1 MKTPTEYSERDNQMR
16 DIELTRVP
24 VELYKVLKF
33 EGLTSSGAE
42 AKAVIADGRVLVN
55 GVVETRKRKQIVGGD
70 IIELEGEK
78 LRMVD
83 KASRGDAQ

>member
-1 MKTPTEYSERDNQMR
+1 MR

-33 EGLTSSGAE
+33 EGLASSGAE
-42 AKAVIADGRVLVN
+42 AKAMIAGGQVLLN
-55 GVVETRKRKQIVGGD
+55 GVVETRKRKQIVGND
-70 IIELEGEK
+70 IIELQGEK

-83 KASRGDAQ
+83 RSAS

>member
-1 MKTPTEYSERDNQMR
+1 MR

-33 EGLTSSGAE
+33 EGLAGSGAE
-42 AKAVIADGRVLVN
+42 AKAVIAEGRVLLN
-55 GVVETRKRKQIVGGD
+55 GVVETRKRKQIVGND
-70 IIELEGEK
+70 IIEVEGEK

-83 KASRGDAQ
+83 KASKHDEQ

>member
-1 MKTPTEYSERDNQMR
+1 MR

-33 EGLTSSGAE
+33 EGLAGSGAE
-42 AKAVIADGRVLVN
+42 AKTMIAEGHVLLN
-55 GVVETRKRKQIVGGD
+55 GVVETRKRKQIVGND
-70 IIELEGEK
+70 IIEFQGEK

-83 KASRGDAQ
+83 KSSS

>member
-1 MKTPTEYSERDNQMR
+1 MR

-33 EGLTSSGAE
+33 EGLAGSGAE
-42 AKAVIADGRVLVN
+42 AKTMIAEGQVLLN
-55 GVVETRKRKQIVGGD
+55 GVVETRKRKQIVGND
-70 IIELEGEK
+70 IIEFQGEK

-83 KASRGDAQ
+83 KSSS